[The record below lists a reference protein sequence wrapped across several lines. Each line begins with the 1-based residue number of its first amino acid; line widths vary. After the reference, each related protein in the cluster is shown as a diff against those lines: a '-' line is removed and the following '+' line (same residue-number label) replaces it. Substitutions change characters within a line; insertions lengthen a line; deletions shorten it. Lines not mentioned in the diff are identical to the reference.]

1 MMKKFILSIIFSGC
15 FFLVQGQQSS
25 FLPQNLGEAVNS
37 YYNEINP
44 VMSPDGKTL
53 YFVRVNHPENKYG
66 DYDSQDIWYTTM
78 NEDGSWNEAQRLP
91 DNVNIGRY
99 NAILSVSEDGKSA
112 LINGIY
118 DKNGTIWKKRG
129 LSLIRKNND
138 SWTVPE
144 PMEIDGLSKMNSG
157 LMTNAY
163 LSRDERMLVTC
174 FSKGINSKKQDIY
187 ISIREGDKYSRPKKI
202 KALNSKAIETAPFL
216 NAENNV
222 IYFASNRRGKY
233 NYDIYRSEMMAGDW
247 KRWTTPVL
255 LNDTIN
261 SFKYESY
268 FKTNLSGSTAYYASS
283 NESFG
288 NSDIFKIKIFEDQ
301 PYVVVRGKVINYKT
315 KEEMPAGQ
323 HFAVLANGTAI
334 DSLVID
340 HQTATY
346 TATMPLGNSY
356 SLTANVEKFKPR
368 NKIIDVSEV
377 EEYTEMYA
385 DLYVEPFDYVL
396 LKGNLRVKSTNE
408 RIPTTSNPRLIING
422 EVPDS
427 LFVDYDAGIY
437 EVKLPYGHTYTMVV
451 NTNEFDPIP
460 DVLNLENV
468 DEFKEISR
476 DLYVDKEKTAVV
488 TGKIFDKNTGDP
500 FPADVPVSL
509 KLNDANATK
518 VTIDSLTREY
528 SVEVSLGVI
537 HTLSA
542 DAEDYYSVTE
552 VINLA
557 GETEKIKVLKDLY
570 LVPLEIG
577 QSVRLNNIFFETA
590 KATLKEESYPE
601 LQRVVKFLED
611 NPKIS
616 IEIGGHTDN
625 VGKKG
630 YNQKLSENRAESVA
644 QYLLLHGIP
653 ESAITFKGYGM
664 STPIADNDTET
675 GRQINRRVEFTIIGK

>member
-1 MMKKFILSIIFSGC
+1 MKRILLLLTIIIGSFAAKA
-15 FFLVQGQQSS
+15 QQSS

-37 YYNEINP
+37 YYSEVNP
-44 VMSPDGKTL
+44 IMSPDGTTL
-53 YFVRVNHPENKYG
+53 YFVRLNHPENKYG
-66 DYDSQDIWYTTM
+66 EENSQDIWYTTM
-78 NEDGSWNEAQRLP
+78 NEDGSWNEAKRLP

-99 NAILSVSEDGKSA
+99 NSILSLSEDGKTA

-138 SWTVPE
+138 EWTTPE
-144 PMEIDGLSKMNSG
+144 PLDIMGFSKMNSG
-157 LMTNAY
+157 SMTNAY
-163 LSRDERMLVTC
+163 LSRDERMLVLC
-174 FSKGINSKKQDIY
+174 FSKSINSKKQDIY
-187 ISIREGDKYSRPKKI
+187 FSFRKGDSYTRPKKI
-202 KALNSKAIETAPFL
+202 KALSSRAVETAPFL

-261 SFKYESY
+261 TFKYESY
-268 FKTNLSGSTAYYASS
+268 YKTNLSGSTAFYSS
-283 NESFG
+283 ANESLG
-288 NSDIFKIKIFEDQ
+288 NADIYKIKLFEEK
-301 PYVVVRGKVINYKT
+301 PFVVVRGKVLNYKT
-315 KEEMPAGQ
+315 KEVLEKGQ
-323 HFAVLANGTAI
+323 DFAILANGTPI

-340 HQTATY
+340 HETSTY

-356 SLTANVEKFKPR
+356 SLTANVDKFKPR
-368 NKIIDVSEV
+368 NKIIDVSEI

-396 LKGNLRVKSTNE
+396 VKGNLRVKSTNAL
-408 RIPTTSNPRLIING
+408 IPTTSNPRLIING

-427 LFVDYDAGIY
+427 LYVDYDAGIY

-468 DEFKEISR
+468 NEYKEINR
-476 DLYVDKEKTAVV
+476 DLFVDKEKTAVV
-488 TGKIFDKNTGDP
+488 TGRIYDKNTDKP
-500 FPADVPVSL
+500 FPSDVPL
-509 KLNDANATK
+509 TIKLNDANATK

-528 SVEVSLGVI
+528 SVEVSLGAI

-590 KATLKEESYPE
+590 KATLKEESFPE

-611 NPKIS
+611 NPKIR

-625 VGKKG
+625 VGKKA
-630 YNQKLSENRAESVA
+630 YNLKLSEQRAESVA

-653 ESAITFKGYGM
+653 EAAITFKGYGM
-664 STPIADNDTET
+664 SMPIADNDTET

>member
-1 MMKKFILSIIFSGC
+1 MKKLILSIIFLSC
-15 FFLVQGQQSS
+15 FLLVKGQQQSS
-25 FLPQNLGEAVNS
+25 FLPQNLGDAVNS
-37 YYNEINP
+37 YYSEINP

-53 YFVRVNHPENKYG
+53 YFVRVNHPDNKYG
-66 DYDSQDIWYTTM
+66 DFDSQDVWQTTM
-78 NEDGSWNEAQRLP
+78 NEDGSWNEAERLP

-99 NAILSVSEDGKSA
+99 NAILSLSEDGKTA

-118 DKNGTIWKKRG
+118 NKAGTFWKKRG

-138 SWTVPE
+138 TWTVPE
-144 PMEIDGLSKMNSG
+144 PLEIAGFSKMNSG

-163 LSRDERMLVTC
+163 LSRDERMLVLC

-187 ISIREGDKYSRPKKI
+187 ISIREGKEYSRPKKI
-202 KALNSKAIETAPFL
+202 KALNSKGVETAPFL

-222 IYFASNRRGKY
+222 IFFASNRRGKY
-233 NYDIYRSEMMAGDW
+233 NYDIYRSEMMAGDYT
-247 KRWTTPVL
+247 RWTTPVL
-255 LNDTIN
+255 LSDTIN
-261 SFKYESY
+261 TFKYESY
-268 FKTNLSGSTAYYASS
+268 FKTNLSGSTAYYSS
-283 NESFG
+283 SSESFG
-288 NSDIFKIKIFEDQ
+288 NSDIFKVKIFEDQ

-323 HFAVLANGTAI
+323 HFSILANGTPI

-346 TATMPLGNSY
+346 MATMPLGNSY

-368 NKIIDVSEV
+368 NKIINVSEI

-451 NTNEFDPIP
+451 NTHDFDPIP

-468 DEFKEISR
+468 DEYKEISR

-488 TGKIFDKNTGDP
+488 TGRIFDKNSGDP
-500 FPADVPVSL
+500 FPADVPLTL
-509 KLNDANATK
+509 KLNDADATK
-518 VTIDSLTREY
+518 VTLDSLSREY
-528 SVEVSLGVI
+528 SVEVSLGVM
-537 HTLSA
+537 HTISA
-542 DAEDYYSVTE
+542 EAEDYYSLTE
-552 VINLA
+552 VINLM

-590 KATLKEESYPE
+590 KATLKEESFPE

-611 NPKIS
+611 NPRIS

-625 VGKKG
+625 VGKKA
-630 YNQKLSENRAESVA
+630 YNLKLSEERAESVA

-653 ESAITFKGYGM
+653 DSAITFKGYGM
-664 STPIADNDTET
+664 SEPVADNDTET

>member
-1 MMKKFILSIIFSGC
+1 MMKRISIIILLIGC
-15 FFLVQGQQSS
+15 FFSLRGQQSS

-37 YYNEINP
+37 YYSEINP

-53 YFVRVNHPENKYG
+53 YFTRVNHPENKYG

-99 NAILSVSEDGKSA
+99 NSILSLSEDGNTA

-118 DKNGTIWKKRG
+118 DKSGTIWKKRG

-138 SWTVPE
+138 SWTIPE
-144 PMEIDGLSKMNSG
+144 PLEVAGLSKMNSG

-163 LSRDERMLVTC
+163 LSRDERMLVIC
-174 FSKGINSKKQDIY
+174 FGKGINSKKQNIY
-187 ISIREGDKYSRPKKI
+187 ISIRQGNQFSRPKKI
-202 KALNSKAIETAPFL
+202 KALNSRAVDTAPFL

-233 NYDIYRSEMMAGDW
+233 NYDIYRSEMMAGDYT
-247 KRWTTPVL
+247 RWTTPVL
-255 LNDTIN
+255 LNDTVN

-268 FKTNLSGSTAYYASS
+268 FKTNLSGSTAYFASN
-283 NESFG
+283 NESLG
-288 NSDIFKIKIFEDQ
+288 NSDIFKIKLFEDQ

-323 HFAVLANGTAI
+323 HFSILANGTPI
-334 DSLVID
+334 DSLIIN
-340 HQTATY
+340 HQTASY

-356 SLTANVEKFKPR
+356 SLTANVEKFTPR
-368 NKIIDVSEV
+368 NKIIDVTEI

-396 LKGNLRVKSTNE
+396 VKGNLRVKSTNE
-408 RIPTTSNPRLIING
+408 RIPTASNPSLIING

-437 EVKLPYGHTYTMVV
+437 EVKLPYGQTYAMIV
-451 NTNEFDPIP
+451 NTDDFDPIP
-460 DVLNLENV
+460 DVLNLVNV
-468 DEFKEISR
+468 NEYKEISR
-476 DLYVDKEKTAVV
+476 DLYVDKEKTAEV
-488 TGKIFDKNTGDP
+488 TGRIFDKNTGDP
-500 FPADVPVSL
+500 FPSDVAVSL

-518 VTIDSLTREY
+518 VTIDSLTRQY
-528 SVEVSLGVI
+528 SVEVSLGAI

-557 GETEKIKVLKDLY
+557 SETEKIKVLKDLY

-590 KATLKEESYPE
+590 KATLKEESFPE

-611 NPKIS
+611 NPRIR

-625 VGKKG
+625 VGKKT
-630 YNQKLSENRAESVA
+630 YNLKLSEQRAESVA
-644 QYLLLHGIP
+644 EFLLLNGIP

-664 STPIADNDTET
+664 SQPIADNDTET